1 MRWKSVRIRQDLREC
16 STGRPAYFREAPLRK
31 GPGWGQ
37 AQVQGLERRRG
48 YSLKFIWDT
57 FCSNWSVG
65 TSSLANHLSG
75 KERESGASTSGFGF
89 VLFLF
94 GCMESWLQH
103 VGSLIVACRIS
114 FPDRD
119 SNLDPLLWECQ
130 VLTTGPPGKSL
141 CLVLS

>member
-1 MRWKSVRIRQDLREC
+1 M
-16 STGRPAYFREAPLRK
+16 
-31 GPGWGQ
+31 
-37 AQVQGLERRRG
+37 
-48 YSLKFIWDT
+48 
-57 FCSNWSVG
+57 G

-103 VGSLIVACRIS
+103 AGSLIVACRVS

-119 SNLDPLLWECQ
+119 ANLDPLLWECQ

-141 CLVLS
+141 CLVLSQENTGAAVRLTMSCGEEGSYSQWFSKMCKSGEIS